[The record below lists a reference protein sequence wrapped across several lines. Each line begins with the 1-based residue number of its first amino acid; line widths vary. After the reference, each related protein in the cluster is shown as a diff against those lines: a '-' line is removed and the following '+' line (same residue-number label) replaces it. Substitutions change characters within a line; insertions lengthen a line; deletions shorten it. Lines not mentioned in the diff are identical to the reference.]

1 MEDVRKQMKALRK
14 EQGLDKVKEVQVTD
28 RMLQLLTKY
37 TFDTC
42 KYYDHPFNPPPSYRQ
57 QEKER
62 VDDGGEKGP

>member
-1 MEDVRKQMKALRK
+1 MEDVRKQRKAMRK

-42 KYYDHPFNPPPSYRQ
+42 KYRTLFNSHPLYRQ
-57 QEKER
+57 QEEER
-62 VDDGGEKGP
+62 VDDGGEKGA